1 MEDLAEVSRLLDILG
16 NRNRRRI
23 IKLLRQKP
31 CFVTEISETL
41 EISPKAVIDHL
52 QLMEREEI
60 LSCQLDDRRR
70 KYYYLANDILVDV
83 SLKNLQIIMT
93 RHEGEIRTAADERT
107 RQAVVM
113 LAKMVQAHDQ
123 LVGQLEQLNHDIDTK
138 LADLARNHTD
148 LFRSER
154 ELSVAIALSHEPLTP
169 AELAET
175 IGCSEEDL
183 GPLLAP
189 FEKRGIV
196 SKKKNRITL
205 RGVHADE
212 SQQSLR

>member
-1 MEDLAEVSRLLDILG
+1 MEDLAEVARLLDILG

-23 IKLLRQKP
+23 IRLLRQKP

-41 EISPKAVIDHL
+41 MISPKAVIEHL

-60 LSCQLDDRRR
+60 LSCQTDDRRR

-83 SLKNLQIIMT
+83 SLKNLRIVVT
-93 RHEGEIRTAADERT
+93 GLEDETRTAADERT

-123 LVGQLEQLNHDIDTK
+123 MVAHLEQLNHDIDTK
-138 LADLARNHTD
+138 IADLARNHTD

-169 AELAET
+169 AELAEAT
-175 IGCSEEDL
+175 GCPEEEL
-183 GPLLAP
+183 GPILAE
-189 FEKRGIV
+189 FEKKGLV
-196 SKKKNRITL
+196 SGKNNRITL

-212 SQQSLR
+212 SQ

>member
-1 MEDLAEVSRLLDILG
+1 MEDLAEFARLLDILG

-23 IKLLRQKP
+23 IGLLRQKP

-41 EISPKAVIDHL
+41 MISPKAVIDHL

-60 LSCQLDDRRR
+60 LSCQMDDRRR

-83 SLKNLQIIMT
+83 NLHSLQSDMIGHDETGKNA
-93 RHEGEIRTAADERT
+93 ENERT

-123 LVGQLEQLNHDIDTK
+123 LVAHLEQLNHDIDTK
-138 LADLARNHTD
+138 LADLARNHND

-154 ELSVAIALSHEPLTP
+154 ELSVAVALSHEPLAPDELREVTGCTP
-169 AELAET
+169 DELEPVLAE
-175 IGCSEEDL
+175 
-183 GPLLAP
+183 
-189 FEKRGIV
+189 FVKRGIV
-196 SKKKNRITL
+196 SRTKNRITL
-205 RGVHADE
+205 RGIHADQ
-212 SQQSLR
+212 SQ

>member
-1 MEDLAEVSRLLDILG
+1 MEDLAEVARLLDILG

-23 IKLLRQKP
+23 IGLLRQKP

-41 EISPKAVIDHL
+41 MISPKAVIEHL
-52 QLMEREEI
+52 HLMEREEI
-60 LSCQLDDRRR
+60 LSCQTDDRRR

-83 SLKNLQIIMT
+83 SLRSLQSAMT
-93 RHEGEIRTAADERT
+93 GHEDVTVNAAAGRT
-107 RQAVVM
+107 REAVVM

-123 LVGQLEQLNHDIDTK
+123 LVVHLEQLNHDIDTK
-138 LADLARNHTD
+138 LADLARNHND

-169 AELAET
+169 AELAEAT
-175 IGCSEEDL
+175 ECPEEEL
-183 GPLLAP
+183 GSILAQ

-196 SKKKNRITL
+196 SRIKNRITL
-205 RGVHADE
+205 RGVHAD
-212 SQQSLR
+212 